1 VRRLPEEGARW
12 SGARRPMARGLR
24 RSLSGQRA
32 FFDEYPEWLQVRR

>member
-1 VRRLPEEGARW
+1 
-12 SGARRPMARGLR
+12 MARGLR